1 MSNEEQSPVVWSPS
15 EDTLANS
22 RMGQFKAWLEQQGF
36 GPFADYHAL
45 LQWSIDELE
54 TFWQKVW
61 DYCGLVCD
69 TPAKRVLG
77 KRDMPGAEWFPG
89 MKLNFAANLL
99 RLADGEHAD
108 REAVVAYCETRPVL
122 RRTYAQI
129 KSDAGAL
136 EAFLRDKGIR
146 QGDRVAGVVTN
157 G

>member
-45 LQWSIDELE
+45 HKWSVDELE

-69 TPAKRVLG
+69 TPAEKVLG
-77 KRDMPGAEWFPG
+77 KRQMPGA
-89 MKLNFAANLL
+89 
-99 RLADGEHAD
+99 DSS
-108 REAVVAYCETRPVL
+108 TRSIRCHPAPHPVRSARSL
-122 RRTYAQI
+122 PA
-129 KSDAGAL
+129 
-136 EAFLRDKGIR
+136 
-146 QGDRVAGVVTN
+146 
-157 G
+157 